1 MKRSLLSLTFVL
13 LLVTPLFG
21 VTRQGLPFRNIT
33 MEDGLLANG
42 VRNIVQDRYGF
53 IWFGT
58 DNGLCRYDGVTI
70 RPFRIMDNGTNQFVS
85 ALMADTVGLYVGTDK
100 GVFFFHFQ
108 TERFE
113 RLAPEINVTVR
124 GFSKDQD
131 GNVWISVD
139 GRSIYCYVPKT
150 GSVSRYTSPAVSA
163 SMTIVYADAQN
174 HVWAIGGNG
183 EGMVA
188 RLNKV
193 QNRFETIPLHST
205 LDDFGSYSMLQ
216 MKDGTL
222 WLGTWNNGLLRLNDD
237 ATLEQMLNPTLTG
250 VGSHIHCLYE
260 LSPTELLIG
269 CDDGLISYNPQD
281 HSWRRMM
288 ADGTAQTSITD
299 RFVYSVMGD
308 NEGGLWYGTFYGGVS
323 YLSPMA
329 GRFESYSSSNGLR
342 GNVIAR
348 FCEDGMGRIWIA
360 SDDGGLNCYSQRDAK
375 FVDFPSSA
383 ALSRYNIHSLCMD
396 GGALWIGTYSD
407 GVIQLDIATGRMRH
421 YSYREGLLNPSAYS
435 LFMDS
440 KHQLWVG
447 TMDDLCRYDRE
458 EATFKRVKS
467 MGALVID
474 IDEDGEGNIW
484 VATQGNGIFRYRP
497 SGNAWTHYASDEKN
511 HVLSTNE
518 ATCVC
523 FGTNGKL
530 WVTTVNGLFAYNKG
544 NDCFDSVPLDIPSN
558 DCSGILEDGG
568 VLWISTAKGLVRYV
582 EGESVQVFTRQDGL
596 VSEQF
601 QPNSVLKATDGKLFF
616 GTARGFNAF
625 YPYQIK
631 VNRIE
636 PPVFITALKLYNK
649 TVEVGTGQL
658 KEALPLARQ
667 IDLSYQE
674 DMFSLTFAALSYCS
688 PGKNQYAYMLE
699 GFDKDWNY
707 VGDRNEATYTN
718 IPYGTYT
725 FRVKA
730 TNNDGVWSS
739 HDATLKIVVH
749 PPFWL
754 TLPAKILYLL
764 LLLAAIWLFTQF
776 RLQKAE
782 QRHQEELARLNEK
795 NEAEVRDARLKFFT
809 MIAHEI
815 RTPVSL
821 IIGPLEKLNE
831 DSSFLIHHSSFKKDL
846 DVIDRN
852 AHRLLEL
859 VNQLLDFNKVEQ
871 QGMQLR
877 LSLCNVKQLIRA
889 VSDRFAPTLQQRNA
903 TLTVNDPPADF
914 TAIVDEEAIT
924 KVVSNLMTN
933 ATKYT
938 KDNVTL
944 SCTVDDD
951 HQHFHITVE
960 DNGVG
965 ISDAEQKK
973 IFRPFYQSK
982 DNKPGTGIGLSIVQ
996 TLVSLHHGDVHV
1008 VSEEGKGA
1016 RFVVTLPVTQGK
1028 DAVVDDGKNMKEL
1041 KDYKN
1046 SDNCPQNTDGNV
1058 RTPELLDTPELH
1070 NSQPTV
1076 LIVED
1081 DEDMLHFLSD
1091 HFRDSYTVITAENG
1105 VQGLKQLK
1113 KYPVTLIVS
1122 DWMMPEMD
1130 GAEFCRK
1137 VRANSST
1144 SHLPLVL
1151 LTAKT
1156 DNDSKTMGMDVGA
1169 DAYIEKPF
1177 SMKYLEATIRNLM
1190 EMRRLLLDKFSRN
1203 ATEAITEMAKTP
1215 LDNEFL
1221 VKLNRVIED
1230 NINNN
1235 DLSVAFIASEMGIS
1249 RSGLFAKLKALT
1261 DATPNEMIQIVRLRR
1276 AAMLLQEG
1284 RYRINEVCYMVGFS
1298 SPSYFSKCFQQQFGM
1313 KPGEY
1318 VKSVHGS

>member
-1 MKRSLLSLTFVL
+1 MKRCLLFLSFVAL
-13 LLVTPLFG
+13 FVTPILG
-21 VTRQGLPFRNIT
+21 VTRQGLQFRNIT

-58 DNGLCRYDGVTI
+58 DNGLCRYDGITI
-70 RPFRIMDNGTNQFVS
+70 RPFRIMENGTNQFVS

-108 TERFE
+108 TEQFE
-113 RLAPEINVTVR
+113 HLAPEVNATVR

-131 GNVWISVD
+131 GHVWISVD
-139 GRSIYCYVPKT
+139 GRSIFYYSPKT
-150 GSVSRYTSPAVSA
+150 GSVTQYTSPAASA

-174 HVWAIGGNG
+174 RVWAIGGNG
-183 EGMVA
+183 ESMIA

-193 QNRFETIPLHST
+193 QNRFETIPLHAT

-222 WLGTWNNGLLRLNDD
+222 WLGSWNRGLLRLNDD
-237 ATLEQMLNPTLTG
+237 ATLDQMLNPMLTG

-260 LSPTELLIG
+260 FSPTQLLIG

-281 HSWRRMM
+281 HSWKRMT
-288 ADGTAQTSITD
+288 ADGTVHSSITD
-299 RFVYSVMGD
+299 RFVYSVTGD
-308 NEGGLWYGTFYGGVS
+308 NEGGLWYGTFYGGVN

-329 GRFESYSSSNGLR
+329 GRFESYSSDNGLR

-360 SDDGGLNCYSQRDAK
+360 SDDGGLNCYSQRDTK

-383 ALSRYNIHSLCMD
+383 ALSRYNVHSLCMD
-396 GGALWIGTYSD
+396 GGSLWIGTYSD
-407 GVIQLDIATGRMRH
+407 GVIQMDIATGRLRH
-421 YSYREGLLNPSAYS
+421 FSYREGLLNPNAYS
-435 LFMDS
+435 LFLDH
-440 KHQLWVG
+440 KEQLWVG
-447 TMDDLCRYDRE
+447 TMEDLCQYDRE
-458 EATFKRVKS
+458 TATFKRIKS
-467 MGALVID
+467 LGALVID
-474 IDEDGEGNIW
+474 IDEDGEGNVW

-497 SGNAWTHYASDEKN
+497 SKNDWTHYASNEKK
-511 HVLSTNE
+511 HVLSADE
-518 ATCVC
+518 ATCIY
-523 FGTNGKL
+523 FSTNGKL
-530 WVTTVNGLFAYNKG
+530 WATTVNGLFVFNKSK
-544 NDCFDSVPLDIPSN
+544 DRFDPIPLDIPSN
-558 DCSGILEDGG
+558 DCSGIIEDGG

-631 VNRIE
+631 VNRVE

-658 KEALPLARQ
+658 KEALPFARQ

-688 PGKNQYAYMLE
+688 PEKNQYTYMLE
-699 GFDKDWNY
+699 GFDKEWNY
-707 VGDRNEATYTN
+707 VSNRNEATYTN
-718 IPYGTYT
+718 MPSGTYT

-739 HDATLKIVVH
+739 RDATLKIVVH

-764 LLLAAIWLFTQF
+764 LLLTAIWLFTQF
-776 RLQKAE
+776 RLRKAE
-782 QRHQEELARLNEK
+782 QRHQGELARLNEK
-795 NEAEVRDARLKFFT
+795 KESEVRDARLKFFT

-831 DSSFLIHHSSFKKDL
+831 DTSFFIHHSALKKDL
-846 DVIDRN
+846 DIINRN

-859 VNQLLDFNKVEQ
+859 VNQLLDFNKVEER
-871 QGMQLR
+871 GMQLR
-877 LSLCNVKQLIRA
+877 LKLCNVRQMIRA
-889 VSDRFAPTLQQRNA
+889 VSDRFGPTLQQRNA
-903 TLTVNDPPADF
+903 TLTINDPPADF

-938 KDNVTL
+938 KDHVTL
-944 SCTVDDD
+944 SCMVDDD

-965 ISDAEQKK
+965 ISAAEQKK

-996 TLVSLHHGDVHV
+996 TLVSLHHGDVRV

-1016 RFVVTLPVTQGK
+1016 RFIVTLPITQ
-1028 DAVVDDGKNMKEL
+1028 DADQVGNEELRMMDEESSNTIVSLPDDPSSFIPDSSIK
-1041 KDYKN
+1041 
-1046 SDNCPQNTDGNV
+1046 
-1058 RTPELLDTPELH
+1058 
-1070 NSQPTV
+1070 PTV

-1091 HFRDSYTVITAENG
+1091 HFRQSYTVITAENG
-1105 VQGLKQLK
+1105 IQGLQQLK
-1113 KYPVTLIVS
+1113 NHSVTLIVS

-1130 GAEFCRK
+1130 GAELCRK
-1137 VRANSST
+1137 LRANSST
-1144 SHLPLVL
+1144 SHLPFIL

-1190 EMRRLLLDKFSRN
+1190 EMRRLLLNKFSRN
-1203 ATEAITEMAKTP
+1203 AMETITELAKTP

-1221 VKLNRVIED
+1221 VKLNKIIED
-1230 NINNN
+1230 NINNS

-1276 AAMLLQEG
+1276 AALLLKEG

-1298 SPSYFSKCFQQQFGM
+1298 SPSYFSKCFAQQFGM

-1318 VKSVHGS
+1318 AKSVHST

>member
-1 MKRSLLSLTFVL
+1 MKRLLFLLSMVGLSLTVIL
-13 LLVTPLFG
+13 AAN
-21 VTRQGLPFRNIT
+21 RQYALFRNIT
-33 MEDGLLANG
+33 VEDGLLANG
-42 VRNIVQDRYGF
+42 VRNIVQDHYGF

-58 DNGLCRYDGVTI
+58 DNGLCRYDGNNI
-70 RPFRIMDNGTNQFVS
+70 RPFRILENGSNQFVS
-85 ALMADTVGLYVGTDK
+85 ALMADTDGLYVGTGR
-100 GVFFFHFQ
+100 GVFFFHFE
-108 TERFE
+108 TEQFE
-113 RLAPEINVTVR
+113 RLAPQVNATVR
-124 GFSKDQD
+124 AFSKDQD

-139 GRSIYCYVPKT
+139 GKVIFRYSPKT
-150 GSVSRYTSPAVSA
+150 KSVAQYASPTVSA
-163 SMTIVYADAQN
+163 SMTIAYADAQN
-174 HVWAIGGNG
+174 RIWAIGGNG

-193 QNRFETIPLHST
+193 KNQFEPIHLNTSLADYGAYAI
-205 LDDFGSYSMLQ
+205 LQ
-216 MKDGTL
+216 TKDGTI
-222 WLGTWNNGLLRLNDD
+222 WLGTWNSGLFRIHDD
-237 ATLEQMLNPTLTG
+237 SSLEQILNPMLAG

-260 LSPTELLIG
+260 FSPTQLLIG

-281 HSWRRMM
+281 LSWQRMTGDGAGHS
-288 ADGTAQTSITD
+288 SITD
-299 RFVYSVMGD
+299 RFVYSVTGD
-308 NEGGLWYGTFYGGVS
+308 SEGGLWYGTFYGGVN
-323 YLSPMA
+323 YLSPVS
-329 GRFESYSSSNGLR
+329 GRFEAYSSGSGLH

-348 FCEDGMGRIWIA
+348 FCEDGVGRIWIA
-360 SDDGGLNCYSQRDAK
+360 SDDGGLNCFNQREGRFA
-375 FVDFPSSA
+375 DFPGSA

-396 GGALWIGTYSD
+396 GGNVWIGTYSD
-407 GVIQLDIATGRMRH
+407 GIIQLEVATGRMRH
-421 YSYREGLLNPSAYS
+421 FSFNEGLANPNAYS

-440 KHQLWVG
+440 HNELWVG
-447 TMDDLCRYDRE
+447 TMEDLCLYDRQTD
-458 EATFKRVKS
+458 TFKRVKD
-467 MGALVID
+467 MGALAID
-474 IDEDGEGNIW
+474 IDEDVDGNIW
-484 VATQGNGIFRYRP
+484 VATQGNGIFCYHPQNR
-497 SGNAWTHYASDEKN
+497 TLKHYSSHEKKYVLPNDE
-511 HVLSTNE
+511 VSCL
-518 ATCVC
+518 C
-523 FGTNGKL
+523 FDANGKL
-530 WVTTVNGLFAYNKG
+530 WATTVNGLYAYDKG
-544 NDCFDSVPLDIPSN
+544 NDCFEEVHLEIPSN
-558 DCSGILEDGG
+558 DCSGIIEDGG
-568 VLWISTAKGLVRYV
+568 VLWISTAKGLIRYV

-601 QPNSVLKATDGKLFF
+601 QPNSVLKATDGRLFF

-636 PPVFITALKLYNK
+636 PPVFITTLKLYNK
-649 TVEVGTGQL
+649 TIEVGASQL
-658 KEALPLARQ
+658 SKALPYVPQ
-667 IDLSYQE
+667 VDLTYRDE
-674 DMFSLTFAALSYCS
+674 MFTLSFAALSYCS
-688 PGKNQYAYMLE
+688 PEKNQYAYMLE

-707 VGDRNEATYTN
+707 VGTRNEATYTN
-718 IPYGTYT
+718 IPSGTYI

-730 TNNDGVWSS
+730 TNNDGIWSS

-754 TLPAKILYLL
+754 TLPAKVIYLL

-776 RLQKAE
+776 RLRKAE
-782 QRHQEELARLNEK
+782 RRHQEELARLNEK
-795 NEAEVRDARLKFFT
+795 KEAEVRDARLQFFT

-821 IIGPLEKLNE
+821 IIGPLEKINE
-831 DSSFLIHHSSFKKDL
+831 EWKHSSFRNDL
-846 DVIDRN
+846 NIIDRN

-877 LSLCNVKQLIRA
+877 LSLCNIRQLLRA
-889 VSDRFAPTLQQRNA
+889 VSDRFAPTLLQRQA
-903 TLTVNDPPADF
+903 TLIVNDPPADF

-938 KDNVTL
+938 KDCVTL

-951 HQHFHITVE
+951 RQHFHITVE

-965 ISDAEQKK
+965 ISAAEQKK
-973 IFRPFYQSK
+973 IFQPFYQSK

-996 TLVSLHHGDVHV
+996 NLVSQHQGDVQV
-1008 VSEEGKGA
+1008 ISEEGKGA
-1016 RFVVTLPVTQGK
+1016 RFVVTLPVTLGADQ
-1028 DAVVDDGKNMKEL
+1028 VVDDGKDIKEF
-1041 KDYKN
+1041 KESMSSRS
-1046 SDNCPQNTDGNV
+1046 SDNSLQNIDGNV
-1058 RTPELLDTPELH
+1058 CNPELLETHELQ
-1070 NSQPTV
+1070 NNQPTV

-1105 VQGLKQLK
+1105 VQGLKQLRK
-1113 KYPVTLIVS
+1113 HPVTLIVS

-1137 VRANSST
+1137 VRANPST
-1144 SHLPLVL
+1144 SHLPLIL

-1203 ATEAITEMAKTP
+1203 ATETITEMAKTP

-1221 VKLNRVIED
+1221 VKLNKVIED

-1235 DLSVAFIASEMGIS
+1235 DLSVAFIATEMGIS

-1276 AAMLLQEG
+1276 AAQLLQEG
-1284 RYRINEVCYMVGFS
+1284 RYRINEVGYMVGFS
-1298 SPSYFSKCFQQQFGM
+1298 SPSYFSKCFFQQFGI

-1318 VKSVHGS
+1318 AKSVRSS